1 MSTAIL
7 AAERWLNN
15 GPLPTRRSW
24 RRVAGAAVLA
34 LGVAAMLGLLAGFV
48 VMMLLDTTLG

>member
-1 MSTAIL
+1 MATAIL

-15 GPLPTRRSW
+15 GPLPARRPW
-24 RRVAGAAVLA
+24 RRVTGAAVLA